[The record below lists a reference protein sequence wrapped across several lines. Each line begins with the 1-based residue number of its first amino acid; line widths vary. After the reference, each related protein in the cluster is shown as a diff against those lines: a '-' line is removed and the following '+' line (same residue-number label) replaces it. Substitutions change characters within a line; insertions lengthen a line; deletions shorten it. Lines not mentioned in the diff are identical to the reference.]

1 MTDAVFESQSTS
13 ESQEGG
19 LLTLLATY
27 RRHLWLILV
36 IAGVVFAAAAAITF
50 LATPKYTAVAT
61 VVLSP
66 QKAQVGTD
74 LTVEQQDPSG
84 SLGVDTRVEQLK
96 SRELTE
102 AVVHRLNL
110 DQDPEFFR
118 PLKGAAATAPNAAQK
133 QFDNVV
139 ETVGKF
145 FKGRRLG
152 QTLLLELRFTSKD
165 AHKAAL
171 IDNAF
176 AEEFINL
183 QTREKADRTE
193 DANHLL
199 NGQLDDLRR
208 QSDDAQA
215 AVQKYK
221 AEHNLLSEGGG
232 SLGAENMS
240 TGGVLGAT
248 ALHEQQIANLNGQ
261 YAVAAA
267 DAVEANARL
276 ASARSAIAS
285 KTNGSDIG
293 AALNSTVITDLRR
306 QQADASRHVV
316 DLETRYGPRYPD
328 LVAAKQQ
335 LNDINTAI
343 QTEINRNMSNLEA
356 QAKITSQKTASIRE
370 GLDAARASLV
380 KADLASADLVRLQ
393 SQAQASQTLYAA
405 VLARVKETAAQRAT
419 ALSDARVNTRAS
431 APLHPSIPNIPLN
444 LAAGLVLGLA
454 LGVGGAVV
462 RQTMTAGLT
471 TMEDVEGRLGAP
483 YLAGIST
490 VTSSI
495 KKPTSTDPMQAV
507 VNHPFSSF
515 AEGFRTLSTALLHGK
530 DGPIKIV
537 ALTSALPNE
546 GKTTTSVCLARVS
559 ALSGTRTILVDCDLR
574 RRSVNRL
581 LAGHEPTQGLIEVLE
596 GKAKLDDVIVVDE
609 QTGAHV
615 LPLAHRG
622 AIKGQPFD
630 TPEMDDLLRD
640 LAARYDLVILDTAP
654 ILPVVDTRVLAS
666 KVDAVALLARWRV
679 TPVHAVRTAMKLLD
693 QVGGRVA
700 GVALTRVDLKDQQR
714 YGYGDPSYYHKD
726 YKGYYV
732 D

>member
-1 MTDAVFESQSTS
+1 MTDAVLESPTVSDA
-13 ESQEGG
+13 QEGG
-19 LLTLLATY
+19 LFSLLAAY
-27 RRHLWLILV
+27 RRHLWMILL
-36 IAGVVFAAAAAITF
+36 IAGVVFAAAAAVTF
-50 LATPKYTAVAT
+50 LMTPKYTAEAT
-61 VVLSP
+61 VVLVP
-66 QKAQVGTD
+66 QKAQVGQD

-84 SLGVDTRVEQLK
+84 SFGIDTRAEQLK
-96 SRELTE
+96 SRELAE
-102 AVVHRLNL
+102 AVVRRLNL
-110 DQDPEFFR
+110 EKDPEFSK
-118 PLKGAAATAPNAAQK
+118 PPTGADAKAPNADQK

-139 ETVGKF
+139 ETVGRF
-145 FKGRRLG
+145 FKARRIG
-152 QTLLLELRFTSKD
+152 QTNLLELRFTSKN

-171 IDNAF
+171 IDNTF
-176 AEEFINL
+176 AEEFIAL
-183 QTREKADRTE
+183 QTKEKADQTE
-193 DANHLL
+193 DANQLL
-199 NGQLDDLRR
+199 TGQLDDLRR
-208 QSDDAQA
+208 QSDDAQS

-267 DAVEANARL
+267 DEVESNARL
-276 ASARSAIAS
+276 ASARVAIAS
-285 KTNGSDIG
+285 NSNGSDIG
-293 AALNSTVITDLRR
+293 AALNSSVITDLRR

-328 LVAAKQQ
+328 LLAARQQ
-335 LNDINTAI
+335 LNDINVAI
-343 QTEINRNMSNLEA
+343 QTEINRNMSNLQA
-356 QAKITSQKTASIRE
+356 QAKITGQKTASIRA
-370 GLDAARASLV
+370 GLAAAQSSLE

-393 SQAQASQTLYAA
+393 SQAQASQVLYAA
-405 VLARVKETAAQRAT
+405 VLSRVKETAAQRAT
-419 ALSDARVNTRAS
+419 AQSDARINTRAE
-431 APLHPSIPNIPLN
+431 APLRPSIPNVPLN
-444 LAAGLVLGLA
+444 LAAGLILGLG

-462 RQTMTAGLT
+462 RQNMTAGLT
-471 TMEDVEGRLGAP
+471 TMEEVEGKLGAP

-490 VTSSI
+490 VMSSI

-507 VNHPFSSF
+507 INHPFSSF
-515 AEGFRTLSTALLHGK
+515 AESFRTLSTALLHGK
-530 DGPIKIV
+530 EGPIRVV

-546 GKTTTSVCLARVS
+546 GKTTTAVCLARVS

-596 GKAKLDDVIVVDE
+596 GSAKLDDVIVVDE
-609 QTGAHV
+609 QTGAHI

-630 TPEMDDLLRD
+630 TPAMDDLLRD

-666 KVDAVALLARWRV
+666 KVDAVAVLARWRV
-679 TPVHAVRTAMKLLD
+679 TPIHAVRTAMKMLD